1 MIVPKSIDITVNDQV
16 IAIKT
21 FDSGEDQQNLNGQ
34 AVNIFASGPSIS
46 EIKFSQDLLATPS
59 IFVNGSLSLLN
70 QHLFNNV
77 VGYVI
82 SDERFIKH
90 KPDFLVNTYKGQPLY
105 ATVSVVEVIAHYYPE
120 VIEQYQKSI
129 RIIYAV
135 DRPLENLTQTKPK
148 NSWKKISNLFKI
160 RKNERIALDDFSN
173 HPNFVIDSK
182 QTYIPIGVSLDITYG
197 FVEAGTV
204 AYVATQLAFSRHAS
218 VIHLYGIDL
227 LNSHQPRFYEG
238 KHDNA
243 PSKLD
248 KAISDRIVPS
258 FDLLGKV
265 YKEHKVAVINHSSVS
280 ASLFNHID

>member
-1 MIVPKSIDITVNDQV
+1 MFM
-16 IAIKT
+16 IKT
-21 FDSGEDQQNLNGQ
+21 FDSREDKQNLNGQ

-46 EIKFSQDLLATPS
+46 EINFHQDLLAISS
-59 IFVNGSLSLLN
+59 IFVNGSLSLLDK
-70 QHLFNNV
+70 HLFENV

-90 KPDFLVNTYKGQPLY
+90 KPDFFIESYNGQPLY
-105 ATVSVVEVIAHYYPE
+105 ATISVVEAIAHHYPE

-135 DRPLENLTQTKPK
+135 DRPLNNLTQTKPK
-148 NSWKKISNLFKI
+148 TLWRKISNLFKI
-160 RKNERIALDDFSN
+160 RQNKRLTLADFSD
-173 HPNFVIDSK
+173 HPNFVIDNQ
-182 QTYIPIGVSLDITYG
+182 QTSLPIGVSLDITYG

-204 AYVATQLAFSRHAS
+204 AYVAAQLAFSRQAS
-218 VIHLYGIDL
+218 TIHLYGIDL
-227 LNSHQPRFYEG
+227 LNSNQPRFYES

-280 ASLFNHID
+280 ASLFNHLD